1 MKTFQLLLCL
11 LIFFLVSCN
20 SHKDINEDKSDTSL
34 VAPDTAP
41 ADHTATEPDQPGNYN
56 GTATDSMHMD
66 TSRK

>member
-1 MKTFQLLLCL
+1 MKTFRFLAVLS
-11 LIFFLVSCN
+11 IFFLASCN

-41 ADHTATEPDQPGNYN
+41 ADHTATGPDQPGNYN